1 MSLRACS
8 KSVRPRRDFDTFL
21 TILKKMRGLFTFV
34 KFSIYTSGLD
44 SVKRLGFAGL
54 VAWKSLLVIAK
65 KFLDFDFLQK
75 LCHNRGLRWKR
86 RVLIERLA

>member
-54 VAWKSLLVIAK
+54 VAWKSLLVVAK
-65 KFLDFDFLQK
+65 SFLI
-75 LCHNRGLRWKR
+75 
-86 RVLIERLA
+86 LISCKSCVIIEGFAGNGGC